1 MYEKIK
7 TVMFGDVELTIYKN
21 MTGDY
26 FAEYEV
32 RGHKEKIPCGNDFHF
47 IWETISSEIGGDDTP
62 TGWDLLNMADA
73 IEKKCLTASTTYGEI
88 CVAVED
94 HIYASDRLW
103 PAYVYEEVISIL
115 EYRYGRVAGSDT
127 AYVKLN
133 PMASAEEWFMDAITS
148 KRIYRL
154 ETRDE
159 YEDAAVRI
167 IGAHAYGNDYLVE
180 FEMLEFGCDND
191 DKTFWDTSEVFV
203 KPMSE
208 CSLLHK
214 KVDELPPEYDEV
226 QE

>member
-1 MYEKIK
+1 MYEKLKI
-7 TVMFGDVELTIYKN
+7 VMFDEVEVTLYKN
-21 MTGDY
+21 MSGEY
-26 FAEYEV
+26 FAEWGAGYNKQKV
-32 RGHKEKIPCGNDFHF
+32 SCGNDYQF
-47 IWETISSEIGGDDTP
+47 IWEILSSEIGAGETP
-62 TGWDLLNMADA
+62 TGWELLELAND
-73 IEKKCLTASTTYGEI
+73 IEKTRLTASTTYGEI

-94 HIYASDRLW
+94 HLYEHERLW

-115 EYRYGRVAGSDT
+115 QYRYGRVAGSDT
-127 AYVKLN
+127 AYVKLS

-191 DKTFWDTSEVFV
+191 DKTFWDTSEMFV